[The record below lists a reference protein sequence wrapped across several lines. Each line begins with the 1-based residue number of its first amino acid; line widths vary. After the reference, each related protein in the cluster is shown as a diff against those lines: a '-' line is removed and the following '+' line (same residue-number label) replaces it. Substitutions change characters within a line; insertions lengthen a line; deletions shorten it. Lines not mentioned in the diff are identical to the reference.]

1 MSIINNWDVYNQ
13 RNWDSKGREKLIKS
27 LDKLIEDFPETDVGS
42 QIFNSI
48 SSLSNQVAQLNIV
61 SPQYYGTA
69 VDIPLTNSGN
79 TDIITGIGFTMENGL
94 FLDRKILF
102 HGQILITTIET
113 SWGLHINSSVPLAG
127 GGGFSRVINTS
138 TGETVAEDNG
148 SGTPS
153 ILVSGLTTDQVLW
166 DFSFVAIIDAN
177 TTFSLRATDVGGVM
191 NQGSWVK
198 AVHIDGDPVPVPL

>member
-1 MSIINNWDVYNQ
+1 MSIINNWDVYTQ
-13 RNWDSKGREKLIKS
+13 RNWDSKGREKLIKAF
-27 LDKLIEDFPETDVGS
+27 DKIVEDFPETDVGS
-42 QIFNSI
+42 QIFSSINS
-48 SSLSNQVAQLNIV
+48 LTNQVAQLSIV
-61 SPQYYGTA
+61 SPQYYGTD

-79 TDIITGIGFTMENGL
+79 TDINLGIGFAMGDD

-113 SWGLHINSSVPLAG
+113 SWGLHINSSVPLSG

-138 TGETVAEDNG
+138 TGETVAEDHG

-198 AVHIDGDPVPVPL
+198 AVHIGGDPVPIPL

>member
-1 MSIINNWDVYNQ
+1 MSIINNWDVYTQ
-13 RNWDSKGREKLIKS
+13 RNWDSKGREKLIKAF
-27 LDKLIEDFPETDVGS
+27 DKIVEDFPETDVGS

-69 VDIPLTNSGN
+69 VDIPLTDSGN
-79 TDIITGIGFTMENGL
+79 TDINLGIGFAMGNT

-102 HGQILITTIET
+102 HGQILITTVET
-113 SWGLHINSSVPLAG
+113 SWGLHINSSVPLSG
-127 GGGFSRVINTS
+127 GGGFSRIIDFT
-138 TGETVAEDNG
+138 TGATIADDNG
-148 SGTPS
+148 SGAPS
-153 ILVSGLTTDQVLW
+153 ILVSGLSTTQVIW
-166 DFSFVAIIDAN
+166 DFSFVAVIDAN

-198 AVHIDGDPVPVPL
+198 AVHIDGDPVPIPL